1 MEKVTRVCLTGPES
15 TGKTELAEEL
25 GRYYGAPVV
34 LEYAREYAL
43 QHGNDLTYEDVEPI
57 AKGEMA
63 ALDNACHPER
73 SEGSPARS
81 GGGAPLLIEDTD
93 LLSTVVYS
101 RFYYGK
107 VPDWIVTE
115 AKKRRADFYLLM
127 DTDIPWTP
135 DPARDAG
142 GEEREEQFDLF
153 LRALDELEC
162 RFVIVSGEREE
173 RLARAVAEIDGILK
187 AEC

>member
-1 MEKVTRVCLTGPES
+1 MEKITRVCLTGPES

-25 GRYYGAPVV
+25 GRHYGAPVV

-43 QHGNDLTYEDVEPI
+43 VCGHELTYEDVEPI
-57 AKGEMA
+57 ARGEIA
-63 ALDNACHPER
+63 ALEAP
-73 SEGSPARS
+73 S
-81 GGGAPLLIEDTD
+81 GAMLIEDTD

-107 VPDWIVTE
+107 VPDWIVAE
-115 AKKRRADFYLLM
+115 ARRRRADFYLLM

-135 DPARDAG
+135 DPARDSG

-153 LRALDELEC
+153 LRALDEFEC
-162 RFVIVSGEREE
+162 RFVIVSGDREE
-173 RLARAVAEIDGILK
+173 RFARAVAEIEGLK
-187 AEC
+187 DEG